1 MNNQT
6 NRLGQRR
13 FRSIR
18 APWKRRCSAAA
29 VWLLVFALAAG
40 GFPAAV
46 LGQEL
51 QALPQSAAE
60 VSSPPE
66 PPVYTAWE
74 DFRSSFGSHHHAL
87 ALEAESGAIAVDG
100 SLADWQPYAELRLP
114 ADSAQ
119 IQMSG
124 WAGPEDVS
132 ASVYMAYDNDY
143 FYWAAKVTDNVHAPV
158 AGSTMW
164 RGDSIQFA
172 FSRGAAYGP
181 EYGINYMDGAAHI
194 WRFSEGKAQAGAD
207 GITAAAVQQGN
218 EITYEVRM
226 PWNTIYS
233 SRPAADV
240 LPFTLLINDNDGSGR
255 RGWVEWTAGIG
266 KAKSPSSHGR
276 VHLIPAGEEWSIWA
290 EGPAETAVNATV
302 YVSVYAVNWQPHPAT
317 LQLASD
323 ALGTSTGLELPGRTV
338 AEVRLP
344 FTPNQA
350 GDYTLDFAV
359 SDAAGRS
366 AQTLAAVSAVKAPA
380 EVAAMLDA
388 VGAKLPGLE
397 SLLLACEAQG
407 LSTDYERINYTVIK
421 DFVAYGKED
430 IAQGRLSRA
439 YYVAVELEKLFGEA
453 KQALEGLLDGSRS
466 PVTVPR
472 YITGRPEVE
481 GGSFMA
487 NTAVRSTGAVEERSV
502 FFTGYGAFNKVREDI
517 PKFQDLG
524 VNAIQVEIGPRD
536 VVLDKTDF
544 INQYSVSRAGNVN
557 ATAAVAEGVSHSGSR
572 SLRIANSSPYQSNV
586 YINVAQ
592 TVAVE
597 PSTTY
602 QFKVWVKGDNA
613 HNTWFPGGS
622 SMKQR
627 KSLPS
632 GTYDWQEVTYEY
644 TTGSQETSYK
654 LMVVSE
660 NTGTIWVDDLW
671 MGKAGSS
678 VNLAANPGF
687 EDLGGFSSE
696 KEYVVSTK
704 KIQSDI
710 VQVLQNAAANQV
722 SVNLL
727 VSPHY
732 FPAWAL
738 AKWPELGISSNG
750 FIKFSVFHPMA
761 QPIIEDYLRALIPLV
776 EPYGSLHSITLT
788 NESVYQ
794 TNKDPYALPFWH
806 SYLSEVYGG
815 DIAGLNRVY
824 GSSYAAFSEVPMPAN
839 VSAAPQ
845 AYDYVLFNNDY
856 FARWHE
862 WMAGIIRE
870 LAPDLPV
877 HAKIMGDP
885 WGSLSWGVDIERFS
899 EFSQINGN
907 DNWNY
912 INEGPKGFLEELSFY
927 DMQTSFKKAPVFN
940 SEHHVIADG
949 DRVYTP
955 EQAKH
960 VRSVLWQSA
969 IHGRGASTLWVWERT
984 YDEASSREGSI
995 LHRPDAVA
1003 AAGRSN
1009 LDLNRLAREVT
1020 AFQNEQSQAAILYS
1034 TASAVFSGDYDNVLL
1049 RSYEALSYSGEKV
1062 GFISEKQAAGGGLSA
1077 YKLLVVPAASR
1088 VETATLAAI
1097 KAFQEQGGRVLV
1109 IGSHSLEKTP
1119 RGENQSA
1126 ADRNAVLLQADYITA
1141 VNGTAA
1147 QLRDYLQPILADL
1160 NPGRLLLGDPSTGAM
1175 PYNVEWRS
1183 VSYQGGTLV
1192 NVVNYGNETVLA
1204 AVYAGGVQAAGYTN
1218 LITGEAQDNPV
1229 LTLEPL
1235 TPYLF
1240 RVE

>member
-1 MNNQT
+1 
-6 NRLGQRR
+6 
-13 FRSIR
+13 
-18 APWKRRCSAAA
+18 
-29 VWLLVFALAAG
+29 VFALATA
-40 GFPAAV
+40 GFPAVV

-51 QALPQSAAE
+51 QALSKSGAE
-60 VSSPPE
+60 VSSPLE
-66 PPVYTAWE
+66 PPFYTAWE
-74 DFRSSFGSHHHAL
+74 DFRSSFGSHNHAL
-87 ALEAESGAIAVDG
+87 ALEAGAIAVDG
-100 SLADWQPYAELRLP
+100 SLEDWQPSAELQLP
-114 ADSAQ
+114 GNTAQ

-124 WAGPEDVS
+124 WAGPEDMS

-143 FYWAAKVTDNVHAPV
+143 FYWAAKVTDNVHTPV

-172 FSRGAAYGP
+172 FSKDAAYGP
-181 EYGINYMDGAAHI
+181 EYGINFMDGAAHV

-207 GITAAAVQQGN
+207 QIAAAAVQQGN
-218 EITYEVRM
+218 EIVYEVRM
-226 PWNTIYS
+226 PWNTIYTS
-233 SRPAADV
+233 KPSADV

-255 RGWVEWTAGIG
+255 RGWIEWTAGIG
-266 KAKSPSSHGR
+266 KAKSPTSHGR
-276 VHLIPAGEEWSIWA
+276 VHLISAGEQWSFWV

-302 YVSVYAVNWQPHPAT
+302 YVSVYAVNWQPVPVT

-323 ALGTSTGLELPGRTV
+323 ALGIGTSLNLPGRTV
-338 AEVRLP
+338 AQVRLP
-344 FTPNQA
+344 FTPGQA
-350 GDYTLDFAV
+350 GDYTLDFTV
-359 SDAAGRS
+359 SDASGKS
-366 AQTLAAVSAVKAPA
+366 AQASAAVSAVKTPA

-388 VGAKLPGLE
+388 VGARLPGLE
-397 SLLLACEAQG
+397 SLLLQVEAQG

-421 DFVAYGKED
+421 EFVGYGKED

-439 YYVAVELEKLFGEA
+439 YYVAVELEELYAEA
-453 KQALEGLLDGSRS
+453 AEALAGYLDGSRT
-466 PVTVPR
+466 PAAVPR
-472 YITGRPEVE
+472 YVTGRPAVE
-481 GGSFMA
+481 GCSFIGD
-487 NTAVRSTGAVEERSV
+487 TAVRSTGAVEERPV

-536 VVLDKTDF
+536 VILDKTDF
-544 INQYSVSRAGNVN
+544 INQYSVSRAGNVD
-557 ATAAVAEGVSHSGSR
+557 AAAAVVEGTSHSGSH
-572 SLRIANSSPYQSNV
+572 SLQISNSSPYQSNV

-592 TVAVE
+592 TIAVE
-597 PSTTY
+597 PNTTY
-602 QFKVWVKGDNA
+602 QFKVWVKGNNA
-613 HNTWFPGGS
+613 RNTWFPGGS

-627 KSLPS
+627 KSFPS

-644 TTGSQETSYK
+644 TTGPQETSYK
-654 LMVVSE
+654 LMVMSE

-687 EDLGGFSSE
+687 EDLGGFSAE
-696 KEYVVSTK
+696 KDYVVSTK

-710 VQVLQNAAANQV
+710 VQVLQNAANNQV
-722 SVNLL
+722 AVNLL

-750 FIKFSVFHPMA
+750 FIKFSVFHPLA
-761 QPIIEDYLRALIPLV
+761 QSIIGDYLRALVPLV

-806 SYLSEVYGG
+806 SYLAEVYGG
-815 DIAGLNRVY
+815 EIGELNRVY
-824 GSSYAAFSEVPMPAN
+824 GSSYAGFEDVPMPDN
-839 VSAAPQ
+839 VSASPW

-862 WMAGIIRE
+862 WMAGIIHE

-899 EFSQINGN
+899 QFSQINGN

-912 INEGPKGFLEELSFY
+912 INEGPKGFMEELSFY

-949 DRVYTP
+949 DKVYTP

-984 YDEASSREGSI
+984 YDETSSREGSI

-1003 AAGRSN
+1003 ATGQTN

-1020 AFQNEQSQAAILYS
+1020 ALQNEQPQAAILYS
-1034 TASAVFSGDYDNVLL
+1034 AASAVFSGDYDNVLL

-1062 GFISEKQAAGGGLSA
+1062 GFVSEKQTAQGGLSA

-1088 VETATLAAI
+1088 VEAATLAAV
-1097 KAFQEQGGRVLV
+1097 KTFQEQGGRVLV
-1109 IGSHSLEKTP
+1109 IGTHSLELTP
-1119 RGENQSA
+1119 RGEFQSA
-1126 ADRNAVLLQADYITA
+1126 ADRNAVLLQADMIAA

-1147 QLRDYLQPILADL
+1147 QLRDYLQPVLEEL
-1160 NPGRLLLGDPSTGAM
+1160 NPGRLLLADPATGAM

-1183 VSYQGGTLV
+1183 ADNQGHTMV
-1192 NVVNYGNETVLA
+1192 NILNYGNETVQA
-1204 AVYAGGVQAAGYTN
+1204 AVYDGGVQAQRFTN
-1218 LITGEAQDNPV
+1218 LITGEVLDGPI

-1240 RVE
+1240 RTEEL